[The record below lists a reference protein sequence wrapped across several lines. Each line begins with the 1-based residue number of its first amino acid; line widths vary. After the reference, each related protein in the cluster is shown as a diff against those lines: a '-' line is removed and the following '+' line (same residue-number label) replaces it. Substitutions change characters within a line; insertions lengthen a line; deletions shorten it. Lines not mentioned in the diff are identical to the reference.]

1 LISIPYRYNQLLCH
15 PGHLP
20 HSSSRIES
28 IQGTTA
34 GAGAGNHQCLR
45 VIVGFNVFSHDIGP
59 MVQQAPEHSDAFRR
73 QVQVQRQVQQL
84 LTQKPNIDLQTIQN
98 NKPLS
103 KLLVLAK
110 RERIK
115 QRFRA
120 ARAELQERLPFLLP
134 ATVHELMN
142 TLRSTDTG
150 YWPGPVDRWVLAST
164 VVVADG
170 DEVTTTP
177 STTSKQKY
185 LISPTDSDLGA
196 TSERGVI
203 VDDVVD
209 V

>member
-1 LISIPYRYNQLLCH
+1 VLPLVVVIISFC
-15 PGHLP
+15 
-20 HSSSRIES
+20 
-28 IQGTTA
+28 
-34 GAGAGNHQCLR
+34 R

-59 MVQQAPEHSDAFRR
+59 MVQQAPEDSDASRR

-134 ATVHELMN
+134 ATVQELMD
-142 TLRSTDTG
+142 TLSSTDTG
-150 YWPGPVDRWVLAST
+150 YWPGPVDVQVYLHHQVVDGLLR
-164 VVVADG
+164 VVVG
-170 DEVTTTP
+170 DESTTTTPP
-177 STTSKQKY
+177 STTSKQKD
-185 LISPTDSDLGA
+185 LIYPTVTLALLAKEES
-196 TSERGVI
+196 
-203 VDDVVD
+203 
-209 V
+209 

>member
-1 LISIPYRYNQLLCH
+1 
-15 PGHLP
+15 
-20 HSSSRIES
+20 
-28 IQGTTA
+28 
-34 GAGAGNHQCLR
+34 
-45 VIVGFNVFSHDIGP
+45 
-59 MVQQAPEHSDAFRR
+59 
-73 QVQVQRQVQQL
+73 
-84 LTQKPNIDLQTIQN
+84 
-98 NKPLS
+98 
-103 KLLVLAK
+103 
-110 RERIK
+110 
-115 QRFRA
+115 
-120 ARAELQERLPFLLP
+120 
-134 ATVHELMN
+134 MN